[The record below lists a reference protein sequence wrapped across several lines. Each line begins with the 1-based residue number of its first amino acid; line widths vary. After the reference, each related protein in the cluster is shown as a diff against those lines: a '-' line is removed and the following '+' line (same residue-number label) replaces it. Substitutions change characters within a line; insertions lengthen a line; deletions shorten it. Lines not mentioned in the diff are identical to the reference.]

1 MYLKN
6 PGHIKMRVSFEG
18 SSVVKKRKK
27 EVYYIEPANSSK
39 GCTSSK
45 PDLFIKD
52 SELRKLPGTKGHG
65 AMLKWTQSAIWE
77 AALRSLQD
85 SRPCATHHLMFYR
98 RKQIVTSGL
107 CGHICTKYGT
117 VSGNKTAKRVH
128 TMCYHCFHF
137 GHRQRVFIAFIT
149 SGISLLLQG

>member
-1 MYLKN
+1 
-6 PGHIKMRVSFEG
+6 MRVSFEG

-65 AMLKWTQSAIWE
+65 AMLK
-77 AALRSLQD
+77 
-85 SRPCATHHLMFYR
+85 
-98 RKQIVTSGL
+98 
-107 CGHICTKYGT
+107 
-117 VSGNKTAKRVH
+117 
-128 TMCYHCFHF
+128 
-137 GHRQRVFIAFIT
+137 
-149 SGISLLLQG
+149 